1 MTVVIPTI
9 PEIPDPP
16 AKLSATL
23 LAGAKLT
30 SMPSVSGGVIT
41 ALDHVQ
47 SMMGQLGP
55 GLAAAQP
62 IFALVNAVTATFD
75 LIQAVITADPPGI
88 IEAVQKAAEALS
100 TLTSMIPQVAV
111 PRMVID
117 VLTIVVAA
125 LQAVEQ
131 TLSDILE
138 SRDAALAVIAE
149 AQAAGNAA
157 LEAAGNDMLAQADQM
172 AAHACASLGP
182 LGDLIGVVQN
192 LLSLV
197 PGLGPAIPVLP
208 DCSSL
213 STTEKITSIQ
223 ESIGA
228 FQSHPLFEAIPPEA
242 PIRIAAGPVETKAG
256 ILLPGDFSGSPLRA
270 SVVFGQ
276 PYPGGLR
283 YAITLSPLATGDNSF
298 ATAVES
304 RIDGGFSVLLCTS
317 VTTGLTE
324 IGWQAIPRQN

>member
-23 LAGAKLT
+23 LAGAKLV

-41 ALDHVQ
+41 QLDHVQ

-62 IFALVNAVTATFD
+62 IFALVNAVTSVFD
-75 LIQAVITADPPGI
+75 LIQAVITANPPGI

-100 TLTSMIPQVAV
+100 TLASMIPQVAV
-111 PRMVID
+111 PKMVID
-117 VLTIVVAA
+117 VLTVIVSA

-138 SRDAALAVIAE
+138 AQNAALAVIAQ
-149 AQAAGNAA
+149 AQASGDAA
-157 LEAAGNDMLAQADQM
+157 LEAAGNDMLGQANQM

-182 LGDLIGVVQN
+182 LGDLIGVVQD

-197 PGLGPAIPVLP
+197 PGLGPALPILP
-208 DCSSL
+208 DCSPL
-213 STTEKITSIQ
+213 STSEKITAVQASIA
-223 ESIGA
+223 E
-228 FQSHPLFEAIPPEA
+228 FQDHPLFEAVPPE
-242 PIRIAAGPVETKAG
+242 PPVIEAGPIETKAG
-256 ILLPGDFSGSPLRA
+256 VILPAAFSGSPLRA
-270 SVVFGQ
+270 LVVFNRRYPAGT
-276 PYPGGLR
+276 PYT
-283 YAITLSPLATGDNSF
+283 ITLSPLTTGNTSIP
-298 ATAVES
+298 TAIENRLES
-304 RIDGGFSVLLCTS
+304 GFSVLLATS
-317 VTTGLTE
+317 VVTGLTE
-324 IGWQAIPRQN
+324 IGWQAIPVQN